1 MIIAHFP
8 LFLNSKGYEK
18 YNSRKLDKTEILG
31 LTNDW
36 DMAGGH
42 LQKLLSCLFIFR
54 FLRKKSFQKASV
66 SLFDNSCFQVV
77 RPKST
82 TQLQNAILTL
92 F

>member
-1 MIIAHFP
+1 MKNIIVENWIRPKYLDLRMIGTWLEGTYKSYFLVY
-8 LFLNSKGYEK
+8 LFSGSLE
-18 YNSRKLDKTEILG
+18 
-31 LTNDW
+31 
-36 DMAGGH
+36 
-42 LQKLLSCLFIFR
+42 
-54 FLRKKSFQKASV
+54 KKSFQKASV